1 MSQNHSELEILNT
14 TGERCRHLL
23 SKGLYINWGL
33 PPGEEAAGD
42 GNFWCAHTQTIYGPD
57 HRLCDKE
64 PCCNPTRSCYEP
76 S

>member
-1 MSQNHSELEILNT
+1 MSAQKPELEVLSN

-23 SKGLYINWGL
+23 SKGLYINWNL
-33 PPGEEAAGD
+33 PPGQEAAGD

-57 HRLCDKE
+57 RQICDKE

-76 S
+76 I